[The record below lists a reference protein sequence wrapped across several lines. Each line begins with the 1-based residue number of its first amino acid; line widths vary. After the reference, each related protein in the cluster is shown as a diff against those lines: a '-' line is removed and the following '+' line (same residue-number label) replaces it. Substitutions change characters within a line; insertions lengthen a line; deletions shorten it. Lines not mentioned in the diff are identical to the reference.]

1 MLCTWVKKM
10 VTSRDIIIEEGKNRT
25 HHADVDRNENV
36 VDENEVKIGRS
47 IFFLQ
52 IGHKLS
58 KGTTNL

>member
-1 MLCTWVKKM
+1 M

>member
-1 MLCTWVKKM
+1 MKKM
-10 VTSRDIIIEEGKNRT
+10 VTSRDIIIKEEKNRT
-25 HHADVDRNENV
+25 HHVDVGRNEDV

>member
-1 MLCTWVKKM
+1 M
-10 VTSRDIIIEEGKNRT
+10 VTSRDIIIKEEKNRT
-25 HHADVDRNENV
+25 HHVDVGRNEDV